1 MWRKPRYGLR
11 CGSAEVVAFF
21 VLTFNLSRATRQI
34 EREADKTF
42 VSGFKKPWPPMCEGS
57 DFFSREI
64 KAFSRRLPRVAR
76 ALEAMNPY
84 YRICVMVIR
93 IVGGAFLLVGVL
105 DLTAA
110 WLTSSQK
117 HTSMSIGYCLYQSIL
132 LVIGAVI
139 LIKSSAWARRMAD
152 YLDD

>member
-1 MWRKPRYGLR
+1 
-11 CGSAEVVAFF
+11 
-21 VLTFNLSRATRQI
+21 
-34 EREADKTF
+34 
-42 VSGFKKPWPPMCEGS
+42 MCEGS